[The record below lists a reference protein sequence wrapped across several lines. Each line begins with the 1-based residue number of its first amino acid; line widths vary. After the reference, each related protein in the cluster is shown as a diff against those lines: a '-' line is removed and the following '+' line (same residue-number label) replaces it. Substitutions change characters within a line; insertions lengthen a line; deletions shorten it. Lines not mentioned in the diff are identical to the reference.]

1 MQLKLE
7 SDWRLILNLW
17 VLLVADLFGELKAR
31 HPAAYAE
38 DYY

>member
-1 MQLKLE
+1 LAGDFK
-7 SDWRLILNLW
+7 SWA
-17 VLLVADLFGELKAR
+17 LLVADLFGELKAR